1 MNFDNMYRRDNNCST
16 SPLTKGYEEEREFVD
31 IIAQVEENKLR
42 EAIKSARFVS
52 ITCDGSTEE
61 MVFVRY
67 CEQGECC
74 FVFLEPVEKSNAV
87 NITAAIEQACQTHL
101 EFATGWEYDRLEG
114 IARTCN
120 KCGVHLLD
128 VKLASLLDDT
138 SGILEWK

>member
-52 ITCDGSTEE
+52 ITCDGSTDSAVIEEE

-67 CEQGECC
+67 REQGEC
-74 FVFLEPVEKSNAV
+74 
-87 NITAAIEQACQTHL
+87 
-101 EFATGWEYDRLEG
+101 
-114 IARTCN
+114 
-120 KCGVHLLD
+120 GV
-128 VKLASLLDDT
+128 ASCP
-138 SGILEWK
+138 